1 MLILLTMCIP
11 MTSCSDDDEDEPQQP
26 SIAETAKG
34 LPGTKWSYTDKYDY
48 DGITYTENY
57 SIAFKETTAVYTLA
71 IIITD
76 GKTTQSTTDAINYEY
91 VYSNGLVIFKPL
103 EANKAYLEGK
113 ITSDI
118 KMDVT
123 NTSTGG
129 FIGTFYKE

>member
-11 MTSCSDDDEDEPQQP
+11 MTSCSDDDEPEQAPA
-26 SIAETAKG
+26 AEVAKG
-34 LPGTKWSYTDKYDY
+34 LPGTRWSYTDRFSYE
-48 DGITYTENY
+48 GFNYTIQY
-57 SIAFKETTAVYTLA
+57 SISFSQSTAVYN
-71 IIITD
+71 IIETITD
-76 GKTTQSTTDAINYEY
+76 GTTTLTTPETINYEY
-91 VYSNGLVIFKPL
+91 VYSDGLVIFKPQ
-103 EANKAYLEGK
+103 EAGKAYLEGK